1 VNSQSEN
8 NQNEPVAPPVVLT
21 FSGHDATGGA
31 GISADIEAI
40 SSQGCHASTVVTC
53 LTVQDTVDVV
63 SVIPIDD
70 DIVIQSAR
78 AVLEDMPVA
87 AFKIGL
93 LGSVEVIEAVHSI
106 LYDYPDTPVIFDPVL
121 GSGSGTGLADDDM
134 IEAMKALLLP
144 LTQVLTPNL
153 HEAAALVPEA
163 DTHAAMASGLIEYG
177 CEHVL
182 LTGTHSDS
190 EKVINRLYH
199 NHREIDRYEW
209 PRLPQSYHGSGCT
222 LASTLAALMAL
233 GLDALS
239 AAREAQSFTWQSLK
253 YGHRLGMGQSFPDRF
268 FWAGEDEA

>member
-1 VNSQSEN
+1 MNHK
-8 NQNEPVAPPVVLT
+8 NEVMTPPVVLS

-31 GISADIEAI
+31 GISADTEAI

-121 GSGSGTGLADDDM
+121 GSGGGTGLADDDM

-144 LTQVLTPNL
+144 MTQVLTPNL
-153 HEAAALVPEA
+153 HEAAVLVPEA
-163 DTHAAMASGLIEYG
+163 DTHAAMASGLTEYG
-177 CEHVL
+177 CDHVL

-209 PRLPQSYHGSGCT
+209 PRLPHSYHGSGCT
-222 LASTLAALMAL
+222 LAATLAALMAL

-253 YGHRLGMGQSFPDRF
+253 HAHRLGMGQPLPNRF
-268 FWAGEDEA
+268 FWASDDEQ